1 MKKLFIT
8 LSLMVFGLILPA
20 NANTETMPVSSES
33 LQHTAIGMYQVP
45 KHVVIHEKADAKSK
59 VVYEAN
65 WDYEKFKAS
74 SGNEYSFFSVL
85 IPKKELGFIQVT
97 DFTEDWIKVVY
108 NKERHL
114 TGWLQAEDL
123 RFMMWRNF
131 YGIYGRKY
139 GLFIFD
145 DKKTTVKD
153 LYSGTDE
160 NSQIVDTITTKVVKI
175 KLTAIKGNWALVTVL
190 DTNNTAK
197 TGYMRWRTDDGELNM
212 FPAIK

>member
-8 LSLMVFGLILPA
+8 LALIIFGVVLPA
-20 NANTETMPVSSES
+20 NADTMPVSSAS
-33 LQHTAIGMYQVP
+33 VQHNTIGMYQVP
-45 KHVVIHEKADAKSK
+45 KHVVIHEKADVKSK

-74 SGNEYSFFSVL
+74 SGSDYSFFSVY
-85 IPKKELGFIQVT
+85 IPKKELGFIQVV
-97 DFTEDWIKVVY
+97 DFTDDWINVVY

-114 TGWLQAEDL
+114 TGWIQAEDL

-139 GLFIFD
+139 GLYIFD

-160 NSQIVDTITTKVVKI
+160 NTQVVDTITAKISKI

-190 DTNNTAK
+190 DVNKNAK
-197 TGYMRWRTDDGELNM
+197 TGYIRWRNDNGELNM
-212 FPAIK
+212 FPDIK

>member
-1 MKKLFIT
+1 MKKLILTFTFII
-8 LSLMVFGLILPA
+8 FGLILPA
-20 NANTETMPVSSES
+20 NADVMPVSSVS
-33 LQHTAIGMYQVP
+33 IQHNAIGMYQVP
-45 KHVVIHEKADAKSK
+45 KHIVAYEKPDIKSK

-74 SGNEYSFFSVL
+74 SGTDYTFFSVFL
-85 IPKKELGFIQVT
+85 PKKELGFVQVV
-97 DFTEDWIKVVY
+97 DFTDDWINIVF

-114 TGWLQAEDL
+114 TGWIQAEDL

-153 LYSGTDE
+153 LHSGTE
-160 NSQIVDTITTKVVKI
+160 EETQVVDTITAKVLKI

-190 DTNNTAK
+190 DANKNAK
-197 TGYMRWRTDDGELNM
+197 TGYIRWRTDDGELQL
-212 FPAIK
+212 FPDIK